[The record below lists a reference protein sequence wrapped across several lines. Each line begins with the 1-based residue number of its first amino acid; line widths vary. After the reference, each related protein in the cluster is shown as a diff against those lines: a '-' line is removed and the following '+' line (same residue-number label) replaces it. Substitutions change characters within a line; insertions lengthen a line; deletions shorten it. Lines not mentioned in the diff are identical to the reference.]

1 MTTIEDIRVKPA
13 VQKVYGIAR
22 KKIDKHQVKMDLI
35 RFVFE
40 HLRLRG
46 VALIK
51 LGEHAIGL
59 GYPDIVFSVNGKGCA
74 LWIGE
79 REYVPESKSVEMRK
93 RMTPD
98 WACIV
103 LKSEQ
108 DFVKFMENK

>member
-22 KKIDKHQVKMDLI
+22 KKIDKHQAKMDII

-51 LGEHAIGL
+51 LGEHATGL
-59 GYPDIVFSVNGKGCA
+59 GYPDIVLSVKGKGCA
-74 LWIGE
+74 LWVGE
-79 REYVPESKSVEMRK
+79 RDYIAESHSVDMRK
-93 RMTPD
+93 RMAPD
-98 WACIV
+98 WACVV
-103 LKSEQ
+103 LNSES